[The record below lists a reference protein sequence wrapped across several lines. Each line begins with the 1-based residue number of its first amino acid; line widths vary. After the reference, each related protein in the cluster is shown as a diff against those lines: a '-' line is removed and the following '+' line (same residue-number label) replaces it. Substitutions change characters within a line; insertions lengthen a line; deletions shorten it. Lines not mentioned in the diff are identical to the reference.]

1 MKYLY
6 PPTSTSPH
14 LNYLRNCTVSEVI
27 RWADVVCVS
36 GCTALVELSVSHQSE
51 RERERDIY
59 IYICFRFT
67 HMSSQA
73 HVFSCMFPPKG
84 INFMWSIYAGA
95 PLVFMTSG
103 MSAERKL
110 EKRWAIESLYK
121 HSHAP

>member
-1 MKYLY
+1 MGDPGSGATDNPFY
-6 PPTSTSPH
+6 
-14 LNYLRNCTVSEVI
+14 NTVSEVI

-36 GCTALVELSVSHQSE
+36 GCTALVELSVSHQ
-51 RERERDIY
+51 REIY

-84 INFMWSIYAGA
+84 INFMWNNTLAPP

-110 EKRWAIESLYK
+110 EKRWAIESLHK

>member
-1 MKYLY
+1 MRIWLHR
-6 PPTSTSPH
+6 PGRAVRIPS
-14 LNYLRNCTVSEVI
+14 
-27 RWADVVCVS
+27 
-36 GCTALVELSVSHQSE
+36 
-51 RERERDIY
+51 ERDIY